1 MDDRLPWL
9 IIDKY
14 FNDNPYTL
22 VSHHLDSY
30 NSFFNDDIK
39 KIFKE
44 KNPIKIMKQQ
54 DPKTSEF
61 KLKCDLYL
69 GGKEGNKLYYGK
81 PIIFDD
87 NRAHFM
93 YPNEARLRNMTYGIT
108 IHYDV
113 DVDFFIINDE
123 GITTTSSITLN
134 KIFLGR
140 FPIML
145 MSDLCVLRGL
155 DRNVRFEMGECKNDR
170 GGYFII
176 DGKEK
181 CIISQEK
188 FADNMLYT
196 KNKVNDLYSHS
207 ADIRSVSESNC
218 CKYTQCS

>member
-1 MDDRLPWL
+1 MNEQLPWL

-14 FNDNPYTL
+14 FNDNPYTF
-22 VSHHLDSY
+22 VAHHLDSY
-30 NSFFNDDIK
+30 NAFFNEDIK

-44 KNPIKIMKQQ
+44 KNPIKIMKNH
-54 DPKTSEF
+54 DKKLDDF

-81 PIIFDD
+81 PIIYDD

-113 DVDFFIINDE
+113 DVEFSIVNDE
-123 GITTTSSITLN
+123 GVPMTHSITLN

-145 MSDLCVLRGL
+145 MSDLCILRGL
-155 DRNVRFEMGECKNDR
+155 DRLVRFEMGECKNDR

-181 CIISQEK
+181 CII
-188 FADNMLYT
+188 
-196 KNKVNDLYSHS
+196 
-207 ADIRSVSESNC
+207 
-218 CKYTQCS
+218 